1 MADFWYR
8 VSVVVVPRLYV
19 ALSRVWFATCRVRI
33 EGKEHL
39 QAGLAGGTIIAAFWH
54 YSMLYIFYNLRALSA
69 AIMVSASKDGEYIA
83 RVAGLLGHVPVRGS
97 SNQKGVSGLK
107 KMLREVR
114 NGNNAGIVVDGSQG
128 PARKAQAGAILVA
141 SRTGSAIVPM
151 AWAASRYI
159 AFHSWDRTAVPLPF
173 CRMNFQYGEPLLVP
187 KGIKG
192 DEIEKYRKQL
202 EDRLNL
208 LYETAWQRVG
218 RRPHDTKRL
227 NA

>member
-8 VSVVVVPRLYV
+8 VAVIVVPRLYV

-33 EGKEHL
+33 EGREHL
-39 QAGLAGGTIIAAFWH
+39 QAGLERGTIIAAFWH

-83 RVAGLLGHVPVRGS
+83 RVARLLGHVPVRGS

-114 NGNNAGIVVDGSQG
+114 NGNNAGIVADGSQG

-141 SRTGSAIVPM
+141 SRTGSAILPM
-151 AWAASRYI
+151 AWAADRYI

-192 DEIEKYRKQL
+192 EEIEEYRKQL

-218 RRPHDTKRL
+218 RRPHDV

>member
-1 MADFWYR
+1 MADFFYR

-19 ALSRVWFATCRVRI
+19 AVSRLWFATCRVRI
-33 EGKEHL
+33 EGRRHL

-54 YSMLYIFYNLRALSA
+54 YSMLYIFYNLRSLSA
-69 AIMVSASKDGEYIA
+69 AVMVSASKDGEYIA

-114 NGNNAGIVVDGSQG
+114 KGNNAGIVADGSQG

-159 AFHSWDRTAVPLPF
+159 AFHSWDRTAVPMPF
-173 CRMNFQYGEPLLVP
+173 CRINFQYGEPILVP
-187 KGIKG
+187 SGIKG
-192 DEIEKYRKQL
+192 DDIEQYRL
-202 EDRLNL
+202 ELEKRLNA
-208 LYETAWQRVG
+208 LYDTAWKRVG
-218 RRPHDTKRL
+218 RRPHD
-227 NA
+227 NDV